1 MYRTTNKALVVS
13 LTFTVRKIY
22 FKLILTNRR
31 YSFGTHTINC
41 QLDFNLFLCCFTL
54 VYHDFFT
61 QFGTTKIY
69 VKKKNEGYGLMC
81 HRAIKTICQV
91 VGIKDLYAKIEG
103 PTNVQNITKA
113 FFLGLL
119 QQVGYNIPAYLSH

>member
-1 MYRTTNKALVVS
+1 MYRTANKALVVS
-13 LTFTVRKIY
+13 ITFTLRKMI
-22 FKLILTNRR
+22 LININKSPIQFR
-31 YSFGTHTINC
+31 YGTHTINC

-119 QQVGYNIPAYLSH
+119 QQVGYIPAYLSH

>member
-1 MYRTTNKALVVS
+1 MYRTINKALVVS
-13 LTFTVRKIY
+13 ITFTFRKIS
-22 FKLILTNRR
+22 FKLILSNRW
-31 YSFGTHTINC
+31 YSFSTRIINC
-41 QLDFNLFLCCFTL
+41 QLDFSSFLCCFTL

-69 VKKKNEGYGLMC
+69 VKKKNEGYGLIC

-119 QQVGYNIPAYLSH
+119 QQVGYTPAYLSH